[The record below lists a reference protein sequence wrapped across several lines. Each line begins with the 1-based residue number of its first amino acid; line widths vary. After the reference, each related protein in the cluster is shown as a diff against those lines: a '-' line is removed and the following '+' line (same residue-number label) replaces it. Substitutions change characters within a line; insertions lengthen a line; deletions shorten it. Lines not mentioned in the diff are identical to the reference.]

1 MFGDTQVLRS
11 YFYAIADIAVGARC
25 KCNGHASNCI
35 MSTGLNGTRSR
46 VCECKHNTDGPDCD
60 RCLPFYNDA
69 PWGRATSK
77 NANECKGEWSCGE
90 PPAREEELV
99 LAFLGLHINCRTIH
113 RFRVLSIRAFVV
125 VGIGSGIATDGD
137 LKIDLCSNDLKIIP
151 SVTPWSSLKS
161 HQSRQ

>member
-77 NANECKGEWSCGE
+77 NVNECKGKDKWGLQLLLFFFLCN
-90 PPAREEELV
+90 ARLICEMVGTGGSRSRSRLYHSWPV
-99 LAFLGLHINCRTIH
+99 RIDC
-113 RFRVLSIRAFVV
+113 RAFDQYLVSMTRWKR
-125 VGIGSGIATDGD
+125 SGD
-137 LKIDLCSNDLKIIP
+137 
-151 SVTPWSSLKS
+151 
-161 HQSRQ
+161 RE